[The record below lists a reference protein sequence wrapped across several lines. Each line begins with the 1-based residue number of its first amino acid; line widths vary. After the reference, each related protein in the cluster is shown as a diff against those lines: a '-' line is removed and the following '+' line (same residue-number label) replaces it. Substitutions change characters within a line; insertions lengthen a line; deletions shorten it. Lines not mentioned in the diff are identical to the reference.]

1 MLWVFTSA
9 GLTGILCGCLFRAP
23 AIIVLSFLTFGCT
36 FVVLTL
42 EANSFG
48 STIVAAFL
56 TSAALQLGY
65 LLGIG
70 TQHFWRLIH
79 TRVTNVYRGLEM
91 DSLLIT
97 RPKARFR
104 AVGHRDKMRNL
115 AR

>member
-23 AIIVLSFLTFGCT
+23 VMVVLSVLTFGCA
-36 FVVLTL
+36 FVISAI
-42 EANSFG
+42 EANSPG
-48 STIVAAFL
+48 SAIVVAFL

-70 TQHFWRLIH
+70 LQHVSRRIQ
-79 TRVTNVYRGLEM
+79 TRVTSLYRGLDI
-91 DSLLIT
+91 DSLIAF
-97 RPKARFR
+97 PKARLR
-104 AVGHRDKMRNL
+104 AVGHRGKMRNL